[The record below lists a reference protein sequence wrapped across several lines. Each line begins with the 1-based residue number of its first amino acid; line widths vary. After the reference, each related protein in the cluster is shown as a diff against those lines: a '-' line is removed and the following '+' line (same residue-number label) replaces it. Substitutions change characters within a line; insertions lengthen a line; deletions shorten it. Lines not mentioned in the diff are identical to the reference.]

1 MRRIQ
6 EFKSYRSAIDY
17 DAKTGQFI
25 ITPLRDVFSAQ
36 EAEETQLPGA
46 EIVPF
51 PRYFLPRKAVIR
63 RLRDA
68 HRRHG
73 SQARLEY
80 EATGLPA
87 WKRGQSGQVGNEAA
101 PTVATS
107 AGVRLVNP
115 TLET

>member
-51 PRYFLPRKAVIR
+51 P
-63 RLRDA
+63 
-68 HRRHG
+68 
-73 SQARLEY
+73 EM
-80 EATGLPA
+80 EPA
-87 WKRGQSGQVGNEAA
+87 PQKQRM
-101 PTVATS
+101 
-107 AGVRLVNP
+107 AG
-115 TLET
+115 

>member
-1 MRRIQ
+1 MAVPKRRPSLSHATELLNLQ
-6 EFKSYRSAIDY
+6 HAVR
-17 DAKTGQFI
+17 
-25 ITPLRDVFSAQ
+25 
-36 EAEETQLPGA
+36 A

-68 HRRHG
+68 HWRRG

-107 AGVRLVNP
+107 AGVRLVNLIP
-115 TLET
+115 